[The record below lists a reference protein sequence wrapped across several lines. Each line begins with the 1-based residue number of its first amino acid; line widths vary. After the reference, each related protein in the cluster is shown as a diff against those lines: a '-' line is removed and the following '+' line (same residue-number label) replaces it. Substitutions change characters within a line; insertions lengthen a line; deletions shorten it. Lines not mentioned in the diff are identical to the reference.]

1 MGFNKMKLSNK
12 LIMGFSLMIVLVI
25 GISVL
30 SIFKLNQ
37 INGNIRDLIFKEN
50 PKLTLSYGMKD
61 DISEMAIAVRNICA
75 SSDADY
81 MKTQKEVFDT
91 NKKEYS
97 KNKKQLQSLVY
108 TSLAVKLSREIDTN
122 DEIAFAAFDEAIKDG
137 MRSDV
142 SNEEI
147 DKIIS
152 NLKKPQDNL
161 TSSIDK
167 MLKVQ
172 ENLVQTQGIL
182 SRDTTMAASNI
193 IIIMALIS
201 IVLGILFTYF
211 IRRSIIKQVKE
222 VANGAE
228 KLSQGD
234 FNFKM
239 DVVSN
244 DEIGKTVTALNS
256 AVEKLNSSMKLVKG
270 ESESIIKSVK
280 SSDEMFSAVSGE
292 VEQVSASTEQ
302 ISAGMEES
310 SASVEEITSMTTT
323 VKEEVNAAS
332 ENAKE
337 GLKVAL
343 SIQDKAMAVN
353 NESLVSKEN
362 AERIY
367 KETKINLQKSLEDV
381 KVVNK
386 ISEMAESISEIAEQT
401 NLLALNAAIEAARA
415 GEQGK
420 GFAVVAEEVRKLA
433 EESSGAVSQIQGEV
447 GTVLGA
453 VGKLSDSAKSI
464 LAFIEKDVL
473 KDYANLIVISDEYK
487 KDGVKVKDIIE
498 KFANVSESISASVD
512 QISVAMDQV
521 AISVSE
527 VAKSSVDIA
536 SSVNEVRDKN
546 ETIAKTSKDN
556 LQGAEK
562 LVNLIEEFKLE

>member
-12 LIMGFSLMIVLVI
+12 LITGFSLMIVLII

-30 SIFKLNQ
+30 SVFKLNQ
-37 INGNIRDLIFKEN
+37 INGNIRNLIFKED
-50 PKLTLSYGMKD
+50 PKLIASYEMKH
-61 DISEMAIAVRNICA
+61 DISEMAISVRNICV
-75 SSDADY
+75 SSDMSY
-81 MKTQKEVFDT
+81 MKAQKKVFDT
-91 NKKEYS
+91 HKEEYTNNKK
-97 KNKKQLQSLVY
+97 KLLSLVY
-108 TSLAVKLSREIDTN
+108 TPTGIKLGKEIDAN
-122 DEIAFAAFDEAIKDG
+122 DDIAFAAFDNALSNG
-137 MRSDV
+137 MKVDV
-142 SNEEI
+142 SNEEL

-152 NLKKPQDNL
+152 SLKKPQDDL
-161 TSSIDK
+161 DSSLDK
-167 MLKVQ
+167 MIKAQ
-172 ENLVQTQGIL
+172 NDLVQDKGIS
-182 SRDTTMAASNI
+182 SRDTTMAASNMI
-193 IIIMALIS
+193 IVMLIIS
-201 IVLGILFTYF
+201 IILGILFTYF
-211 IRRSIIKQVKE
+211 IRKSILNQIKE
-222 VANGAE
+222 VYKGAE
-228 KLSQGD
+228 KLAQGNL
-234 FNFKM
+234 NFKM
-239 DVVSN
+239 NVVSN

-256 AVEKLNSSMKLVKG
+256 AVEKLNDGMKLVKS

-280 SSDEMFSAVSGE
+280 SSDEMFSTVSGE

-323 VKEEVNAAS
+323 VKEEVNAAF

-337 GLKVAL
+337 GLNVAL
-343 SIQDKAMAVN
+343 NIQDKAMAIN

-367 KETKINLQKSLEDV
+367 KETKVDLQKSLEDV

-433 EESSGAVSQIQGEV
+433 EESSSAVSQIQGEV

-487 KDGVKVKDIIE
+487 KDGIKVKDIIE
-498 KFANVSESISASVD
+498 KFADVSESISTSVE

-546 ETIAKTSKDN
+546 ETIAKESKDN

>member
-1 MGFNKMKLSNK
+1 MKLSTK
-12 LIMGFSLMIVLVI
+12 LITGFCLMIVLVI
-25 GISVL
+25 AISVL
-30 SIFKLNQ
+30 SVFKLNQ
-37 INGNIRDLIFKEN
+37 INDNIRGLISKED
-50 PKLTLSYGMKD
+50 PKLIASYQMKD

-75 SSDADY
+75 STDMSY
-81 MKTQKEVFDT
+81 METQKKIFEDY
-91 NKKEYS
+91 KEEYS
-97 KNKKQLQSLVY
+97 KDKKQLQSLVY
-108 TSLAVKLSREIDTN
+108 TPTGIKISKEIETN
-122 DEIAFAAFDEAIKDG
+122 DDITFAAFDEAISVG
-137 MRSDV
+137 MKVDISSDELNKIV
-142 SNEEI
+142 S
-147 DKIIS
+147 S
-152 NLKKPQDNL
+152 LKEPQDTL
-161 TSSIDK
+161 ISSIDK
-167 MLKVQ
+167 MIKAQ
-172 ENLVQTQGIL
+172 NDLVQSKGTS
-182 SRDTTMAASNI
+182 SRDTTIAASNM

-201 IVLGILFTYF
+201 IILGILFAFF

-222 VANGAE
+222 VADGAE

-234 FNFKM
+234 FTFEMN
-239 DVVSN
+239 VVSN

-256 AVEKLNSSMKLVKG
+256 AVEKLNNSMKLVKS

-280 SSDEMFSAVSGE
+280 SSDEMFNAVSGE

-310 SASVEEITSMTTT
+310 SASAEEITSMTTT
-323 VKEEVNAAS
+323 VKEEVSAAA
-332 ENAKE
+332 ENAKV
-337 GLKVAL
+337 GLKMAL
-343 SIQDKAMAVN
+343 NIQDKAMTMN

-367 KETKINLQKSLEDV
+367 KETKVNLQKSLEDV

-433 EESSGAVSQIQGEV
+433 EESSSAVSEIQGEV
-447 GTVLGA
+447 GTVLEA
-453 VGKLSDSAKSI
+453 VEKLSDSAKSI

-487 KDGVKVKDIIE
+487 SDGAKVKDIIE
-498 KFANVSESISASVD
+498 KFADVSESIAASVD
-512 QISVAMDQV
+512 QISIAMDQV

-536 SSVNEVRDKN
+536 SSVNEVKDKN
-546 ETIAKTSKDN
+546 DTIAKASKDN